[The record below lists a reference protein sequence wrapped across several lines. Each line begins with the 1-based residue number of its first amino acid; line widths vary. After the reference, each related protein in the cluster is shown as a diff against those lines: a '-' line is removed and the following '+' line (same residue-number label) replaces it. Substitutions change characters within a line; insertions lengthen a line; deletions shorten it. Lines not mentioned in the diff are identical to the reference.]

1 MTEERKY
8 FIFNKPMDYR
18 RGTACGMTFQDGRLR
33 QTAAEPGWFFSRVL
47 DSREREMIWHRLRV
61 EQPGHTGG
69 WTMRLYSSDSRVIT
83 WEDGSQPV
91 DELIADTD
99 VPLEEKKR
107 RMQTCQSRYIK
118 GEVDVLLFDV
128 RGRYLWFLL
137 ETDGV
142 AGEFEGISSIRIDF
156 PKESWVSWLP
166 EVYQGAGKSRD
177 FLERYLGIFQSFYE
191 EMTEQIERSP
201 EMFDPDCARNEFLS
215 WIAEWL
221 SIEDIP
227 AWKEEQLRYFLKN
240 AIRLYRI
247 RGTAEY
253 LKEVLK
259 LYSRCEVYVV
269 EHHHMQ
275 ANGDPKKAKRWKKLY
290 GDSPYTVTV
299 LIHTGR
305 SEGQKEYRTF
315 ARIVRHAVPAH
326 IECRI
331 VLLTPYT
338 FLDQHTYL
346 GINSQLGEYRP
357 MRLDGLSS
365 MHFSKI
371 GQ

>member
-1 MTEERKY
+1 
-8 FIFNKPMDYR
+8 MDYR

-83 WEDGSQPV
+83 WENGSQPV

-107 RMQTCQSRYIK
+107 RMQACQSRYIK
-118 GEVDVLLFDV
+118 GDVDVLLFDV

-142 AGEFEGISSIRIDF
+142 AGEFEGISGIRIDF

-201 EMFDPDCARNEFLS
+201 EMFDPDCAPERIPFLDCGV
-215 WIAEWL
+215 AVH
-221 SIEDIP
+221 
-227 AWKEEQLRYFLKN
+227 
-240 AIRLYRI
+240 
-247 RGTAEY
+247 RG
-253 LKEVLK
+253 
-259 LYSRCEVYVV
+259 
-269 EHHHMQ
+269 
-275 ANGDPKKAKRWKKLY
+275 
-290 GDSPYTVTV
+290 
-299 LIHTGR
+299 HTGMEGR
-305 SEGQKEYRTF
+305 AASIFPEKCNPPVPDSGNRRVPERGAEALQPVRGVCGRTPSYAGKWGSEKGKTLEKALWRQSVYGYS
-315 ARIVRHAVPAH
+315 ADSYGA
-326 IECRI
+326 
-331 VLLTPYT
+331 
-338 FLDQHTYL
+338 Q
-346 GINSQLGEYRP
+346 
-357 MRLDGLSS
+357 
-365 MHFSKI
+365 
-371 GQ
+371 

>member
-166 EVYQGAGKSRD
+166 EVYQ
-177 FLERYLGIFQSFYE
+177 
-191 EMTEQIERSP
+191 
-201 EMFDPDCARNEFLS
+201 
-215 WIAEWL
+215 
-221 SIEDIP
+221 
-227 AWKEEQLRYFLKN
+227 
-240 AIRLYRI
+240 
-247 RGTAEY
+247 
-253 LKEVLK
+253 
-259 LYSRCEVYVV
+259 
-269 EHHHMQ
+269 
-275 ANGDPKKAKRWKKLY
+275 
-290 GDSPYTVTV
+290 
-299 LIHTGR
+299 
-305 SEGQKEYRTF
+305 
-315 ARIVRHAVPAH
+315 
-326 IECRI
+326 
-331 VLLTPYT
+331 
-338 FLDQHTYL
+338 
-346 GINSQLGEYRP
+346 
-357 MRLDGLSS
+357 
-365 MHFSKI
+365 
-371 GQ
+371 